1 MKRGFGLLFEVLR
14 MTMPNIILVEDDDNV
29 SHLLKRQLTRAGYAV
44 RSAGTIA
51 AARELVRDEA
61 WDLAV
66 LDRGLP
72 DGDGLELCAE
82 LRRSSPHGYIVMLTG
97 IDSAEAKLAGFEQGA
112 DDYITKPFVTD
123 ELLARIRA
131 GVRIVHLQKALME
144 SNRQLEELSLT
155 DGLTSLRNRRAFD
168 ERLDYAFEQARRYE
182 RPLSLILID
191 VDHFKPINDSFGHD
205 AGDEVLKGVAEL
217 IAASTRQADFVARIG
232 GEEFAVLL
240 PETPL
245 FESMQVA
252 EKIRARIATTPV
264 AGQDMTVSLGV
275 ANALHSRVTNTSDLF
290 HAADQAL
297 YRAKANGRNRTE
309 MERRRELRA
318 FTEVPVERRTTSPR
332 RFANCP
338 AG

>member
-1 MKRGFGLLFEVLR
+1 MSACYLYYLR
-14 MTMPNIILVEDDDNV
+14 MTDMPNIILVEDDEHV
-29 SHLLKRQLTRAGYAV
+29 SHMLTRQLTRAGYAV
-44 RSAGTIA
+44 RASGTIA
-51 AARELVRDEA
+51 QARELVRDEE
-61 WDLAV
+61 WDIAV

-72 DGDGLELCAE
+72 DGDGLELCSE

-97 IDSAEAKLAGFEQGA
+97 ENSAEAKLEGFKQGA
-112 DDYITKPFVTD
+112 DDYVTKPFQVD
-123 ELLARIRA
+123 ELIARIRA
-131 GVRIVHLQKALME
+131 GVRIVHLQKALLE
-144 SNRQLEELSLT
+144 SNRRLEELSLT

-168 ERLDYAFEQARRYE
+168 ERLDDAFEQARRYE

-191 VDHFKPINDSFGHD
+191 VDHFKPINDAFGHD
-205 AGDEVLKGVAEL
+205 TGDAVLKGVAEL
-217 IAASTRQADFVARIG
+217 IADSTRQADFVARIG

-245 FESMQVA
+245 FEAMQVA
-252 EKIRARIATTPV
+252 EKIRAGIAATPV
-264 AGQDMTVSLGV
+264 ATLDTTVSLGV
-275 ANALHSRVTNTSDLF
+275 ANALHSNARNTSELF

-318 FTEVPVERRTTSPR
+318 FTPVPVERRTSPR
-332 RFANCP
+332 RLVDCS